1 MKQTIKLSLWRS
13 QRYMDLNREYFKE
26 MIRRKKDGAKKITA
40 PKDYKKFDSYDK

>member
-26 MIRRKKDGAKKITA
+26 MIRRKKDGDKKTTGSNT
-40 PKDYKKFDSYDK
+40 YLVSSF